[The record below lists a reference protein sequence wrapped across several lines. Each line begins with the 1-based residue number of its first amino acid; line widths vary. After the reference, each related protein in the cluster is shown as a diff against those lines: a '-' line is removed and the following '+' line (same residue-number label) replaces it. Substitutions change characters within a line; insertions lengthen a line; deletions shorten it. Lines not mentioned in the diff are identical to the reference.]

1 MRTGNTLTVTLSR
14 ITHNSGGQ
22 GGGIYCS
29 GVCTITH
36 SAIEDNSATNTTA
49 GGLFLSH
56 NSPKTVSHTTVAN
69 NSAANRGGGIY
80 ANIGSVTITNVTIS
94 GNASNLDGGGLVNIS
109 ANTTLNHVTIAN
121 NRADVN
127 TNGIGDGGG
136 IFRSGG
142 TINLRNSVVAG
153 NIDPGG
159 QAPDCWGTITSQ
171 FYNHIENLAGCTFT
185 PNTGDVTGSDPN
197 LGLLADNGGIGQT
210 HRPNAGSP
218 LLNSIPNGVNDCGD
232 VITTDQRGAARSYPT
247 GGSCDKGAVEVREML
262 TSSSCGGADLA
273 GSQNF
278 AFGSGNTV
286 NLNVAMAN
294 GLNCITVEEMGS
306 NHLAATGS
314 IGDSGIHTGNW
325 WHISGNMDSGFEVT
339 VTLPHGGLGDPQ
351 VCKYPGTQGGYGW
364 DCDRTDSDGSTV
376 WLNGVDSFSDW
387 AVGDEVGPTAVSTL
401 HIQTSAASQPFTMLP
416 HYMTT
421 WANTVTPLPWAMA
434 VWPLPH

>member
-1 MRTGNTLTVTLSR
+1 
-14 ITHNSGGQ
+14 
-22 GGGIYCS
+22 
-29 GVCTITH
+29 
-36 SAIEDNSATNTTA
+36 
-49 GGLFLSH
+49 
-56 NSPKTVSHTTVAN
+56 
-69 NSAANRGGGIY
+69 
-80 ANIGSVTITNVTIS
+80 
-94 GNASNLDGGGLVNIS
+94 
-109 ANTTLNHVTIAN
+109 
-121 NRADVN
+121 
-127 TNGIGDGGG
+127 
-136 IFRSGG
+136 
-142 TINLRNSVVAG
+142 
-153 NIDPGG
+153 
-159 QAPDCWGTITSQ
+159 
-171 FYNHIENLAGCTFT
+171 
-185 PNTGDVTGSDPN
+185 
-197 LGLLADNGGIGQT
+197 
-210 HRPNAGSP
+210 
-218 LLNSIPNGVNDCGD
+218 
-232 VITTDQRGAARSYPT
+232 
-247 GGSCDKGAVEVREML
+247 ML